1 MDIIKTNNLT
11 KYYGK
16 ARGIIG
22 LNLSIEKGEYF
33 GFIGPNGAGK
43 STTIRILLG
52 LISPTSG
59 NVQIFG
65 KNIVK
70 EKENIL
76 KGIGYLPS
84 EALFYSGMKV
94 RDILKLSADMR
105 KKDCA
110 EEAKKHLQR
119 QQHVG

>member
-1 MDIIKTNNLT
+1 M
-11 KYYGK
+11 
-16 ARGIIG
+16 
-22 LNLSIEKGEYF
+22 
-33 GFIGPNGAGK
+33 
-43 STTIRILLG
+43 
-52 LISPTSG
+52 
-59 NVQIFG
+59 QIFG

-110 EEAKKHLQR
+110 EEATQIGR
-119 QQHVG
+119 ASCRERV